1 VNRDPAG
8 RRNGRAEGRDGKA
21 RLRSVLDL
29 GAEAR
34 SIGEIESLL
43 AQLRHGAS
51 VSSAQEGSVP
61 PARTAALNVVVYA
74 TREVHAERAARAIAE
89 LGARHPSRA
98 IILLHQTEG
107 PEAVRLFCH
116 QELGRGRQVCY
127 EQIVVRAA
135 TTSAHR
141 LRSAIIPLLSSDLPV
156 FLWWTGVPP
165 LDSLLFAHLT
175 SLADRLV
182 IDSADF
188 PRPEQ
193 TLRELSVRLAADDS
207 TALTDLNW
215 TRLTAWRELLAQ
227 FFDVP
232 EWRGFLRAA
241 SGLRVG
247 FAVDLDG
254 REVYPSQGLLLFGWM
269 AARLGWRQVERLAP
283 SEAGGLLFRMARPD
297 GAPLWIRLR
306 PRFLR
311 GVEEGAVTGVRILAE
326 AAGRHA
332 EFVLKRAEDG
342 TPHADTEVIVGG
354 SAALRR
360 RVFLPTPDVT
370 KLLAEEFSIIRSDH
384 IYEGALASLCALT

>member
-1 VNRDPAG
+1 MNREPDAK
-8 RRNGRAEGRDGKA
+8 RNGRAEGPDGDA

-34 SIGEIESLL
+34 SISEIESLL
-43 AQLRHGAS
+43 AQLRHRAS
-51 VSSAQEGSVP
+51 VSSAHEGVVP

-74 TREVHAERAARAIAE
+74 TREVHAERAARTIAE

-107 PEAVRLFCH
+107 PEEVRLTCH
-116 QELGRGRQVCY
+116 QELGRARQICH

-141 LRSAIIPLLSSDLPV
+141 LRSAIIPLLISDLPV

-175 SLADRLV
+175 ALADRLV

-232 EWRGFLRAA
+232 EWRGFLRIA
-241 SGLRVG
+241 SGLRIG

-269 AARLGWRQVERLAP
+269 AARLGWRQVDRLAP

-311 GVEEGAVTGVRILAE
+311 GVEAGAITGVRLLAE
-326 AAGRHA
+326 AAGAHA
-332 EFVLKRAEDG
+332 EFVVKRAEDG
-342 TPHADTEVIVGG
+342 QPHADTEVIIGG

-370 KLLAEEFSIIRSDH
+370 KLLAEEFSIIRSDVV
-384 IYEGALASLCALT
+384 YEGALASLCALT